1 MAASRGPTWR
11 ATATTSP
18 LSIKWAE
25 HVAAIN
31 ANGMFIDGVRGEMRI
46 PVKAITPDQLQG
58 PLEAILIATKAH
70 HTADAVRE
78 VIPIWVRIAS
88 SSITRTALT
97 SR

>member
-1 MAASRGPTWR
+1 MKVTIIGAGAIGGLAGSYMARDGYDVT
-11 ATATTSP
+11 
-18 LSIKWAE
+18 LVDKWAE

-70 HTADAVRE
+70 HTADAVK
-78 VIPIWVRIAS
+78 
-88 SSITRTALT
+88 T
-97 SR
+97 